1 MMRWTRCSSRWS
13 SYGLFIALIPH
24 ALGPPGK
31 QQAVGRLAEA
41 TKPRLTAWAQAQ
53 RLAAG
58 CFCQL
63 ASLLNSCSQIVRGR
77 QHDAVAPLGVAGLV
91 HNEDALGM
99 RAEHGVGLPARQP
112 AAIERRSIPG

>member
-1 MMRWTRCSSRWS
+1 MSV
-13 SYGLFIALIPH
+13 IPH

-41 TKPRLTAWAQAQ
+41 TEARLTAWAQAQ

-77 QHDAVAPLGVAGLV
+77 QHDAVAPPWVARLG
-91 HNEDALGM
+91 HHEDALGM
-99 RAEHGVGLPARQP
+99 PAEHKVGLPARQP
-112 AAIERRSIPG
+112 AAIE